1 MYRKSQTMSP
11 MRTTNENPF
20 DSYPD
25 ANSTEY
31 DDLKKLKGIGP
42 AREQWLRDTFH
53 VRTFHDLA
61 SLSADEIELQLKA
74 EGKVVTLSTIETW
87 IAEAAHLA
95 SQAEHPEPQTAEEV
109 RPAAREGW
117 KPFASFV
124 VEFQERE
131 TETGTVQQTVIHH
144 MEADQSET
152 WSGVEY
158 GAISGWIAGQ
168 LGAKILQPPA
178 SNVVTHPVLG
188 AEAMFSQKLQE
199 VLAKA
204 QGMSPERPEPAPP
217 TERAGHLVVM
227 ERETVAEEPVIRA
240 PATTP
245 LQVRITR
252 LQAVQFAAARKP
264 LNCVT
269 GGEPFALEAVLE
281 LTGLDAVDV
290 ENRPA
295 ALGAEFYASNLATGS
310 VVHLGSISPVTLS
323 KDVTSHKVTMPE
335 ATLGPGMYRVQVV
348 VKFEGV
354 PVMGYLDVVPL
365 IQAL

>member
-1 MYRKSQTMSP
+1 
-11 MRTTNENPF
+11 MRITSENPS
-20 DSYPD
+20 DSHPD
-25 ANSTEY
+25 ANSAEY

-42 AREQWLRDTFH
+42 ARDQWLRDTFH

-61 SLSADEIELQLKA
+61 SLSADEIDLQLKA

-87 IAEAAHLA
+87 VAEAARLA
-95 SQAEHPEPQTAEEV
+95 SQAEHGEPQTAEEM

-131 TETGTVQQTVIHH
+131 TETGTVQQTVVHH

-152 WSGVEY
+152 WPGVAY
-158 GAISGWIAGQ
+158 GAISGWIAEQ
-168 LGAKILQPPA
+168 LGDRIRQPPA
-178 SNVVTHPVLG
+178 SAVVTHPVLG
-188 AEAMFSQKLQE
+188 TEAMYSQKLQE
-199 VLAKA
+199 VIAKA
-204 QGMSPERPEPAPP
+204 QRMSPERVQPAPP
-217 TERAGHLVVM
+217 IEPAGHLVVK
-227 ERETVAEEPVIRA
+227 ERETVAEEPMIRA

-252 LQAVQFAAARKP
+252 LQAVQFGVARKP
-264 LNCVT
+264 LNYVT

-281 LTGLDAVDV
+281 LTGLDALEV
-290 ENRPA
+290 ENMPA
-295 ALGAEFYASNLATGS
+295 TLGADFYASDLATGS
-310 VVHLGSISPVTLS
+310 VVHLGSVPPVTLS
-323 KDVTSHKVTMPE
+323 KDVTSHKVTLPE